1 MLSRITNAIPD
12 LSRAE
17 KRVATWVLEHP
28 KQATSATLAHIA
40 SECGTS
46 EPTVLRF
53 CRRMGLGG
61 FRELG
66 VRLAESLSVPGSY
79 VHRDVNPDDSISDAA
94 IKVMDASIQSLS
106 EMRAQLSSM
115 PIDAAAKAMA
125 TARQIAF
132 AGLGASG
139 HVARDAC
146 HKFFRLGI
154 PCSSLLDTPMILQFA
169 AIAEPD
175 DVLVLLSHSGR
186 WQEFAQAANIARER
200 GATVIA
206 VTNPDSD
213 IAHCASILFPCRVIE
228 DTNVFTPTSS
238 RLGQLALLDAL
249 LVALALTLGSGATE
263 RLRLSKDALQQ
274 CSAVPMHKQV

>member
-17 KRVATWVLEHP
+17 KRVASWVLEHP

-125 TARQIAF
+125 IARQIAF

-263 RLRLSKDALQQ
+263 RLRLSKDALQRCQ
-274 CSAVPMHKQV
+274 

>member
-1 MLSRITNAIPD
+1 MLSQIARAVPD

-17 KRVATWVLEHP
+17 KRVASWVLDHP

-40 SECGTS
+40 NECGTS

-53 CRRMGLGG
+53 CRRMGMKG

-66 VRLAESLSVPGSY
+66 VRVAESLSVPGSY

-94 IKVMDASIQSLS
+94 IKVMDASIQSLA

-115 PIDAAAKAMA
+115 PIDAAATAMA
-125 TARQIAF
+125 AARQIAF

-175 DVLVLLSHSGR
+175 DVLVLLSHTGR
-186 WQEFAQAANIARER
+186 WQEFAQAADIARER
-200 GATVIA
+200 GTTVIA
-206 VTNPDSD
+206 ITNPESD
-213 IAHCASILFPCRVIE
+213 LARSASILFPCRVIE
-228 DTNVFTPTSS
+228 DTNVFTPMSS

-249 LVALALTLGSGATE
+249 LVALALTHGSAATE
-263 RLRLSKDALQQ
+263 RLRLSKDALQPRDR
-274 CSAVPMHKQV
+274 SLES